1 MSYVI
6 NKDVFNK
13 NVNKVLVYNTSINK
27 CNGMTIKIINFADIK
42 IIEYMKE
49 GDEYILKLLNDK
61 KEIMNTLYYSSE
73 QDAKKEYNKLLN
85 IIISDKVD

>member
-13 NVNKVLVYNTSINK
+13 NINKMLVYNINNNK
-27 CNGMTIKIINFADIK
+27 LNGMSIKIINFADIK
-42 IIEYMKE
+42 IIEYKE
-49 GDEYILKLLNDK
+49 EEYKYILKIFNDK
-61 KEIMNTLYYSSE
+61 KEVMLALSYSSE

-85 IIISDKVD
+85 IIISDKED